1 MLLCASLVC
10 GRWSEEK
17 VAAWASTQPW
27 RVGANYISSTA
38 INQLEMWNA
47 DTFDLSTIELEL
59 GWAQDVL
66 GFNSMR
72 VFLHHL
78 AWEVDPTGFLER
90 VDNFLS
96 IAEEKGIGILFVLLD
111 GCWDPWPQPGTY
123 VES

>member
-1 MLLCASLVC
+1 
-10 GRWSEEK
+10 
-17 VAAWASTQPW
+17 
-27 RVGANYISSTA
+27 
-38 INQLEMWNA
+38 MWNA

-90 VDNFLS
+90 VDSFLS

-111 GCWDPWPQPGTY
+111 GCWDPWPQPGTQRAPFPY
-123 VES
+123 VHNSGWVQDPGLLICEI